1 MPTGHLPRAVELVGH
16 HGREDL
22 VDEGRFTGARHT
34 GHAGEHPER
43 ECDIDVSEVVL
54 PGTDHGDLTFRIHG
68 SAHEWNRN
76 RLATR
81 QERAGDRFGIVEQPF
96 VGSAVDYAPAVFPG
110 AGADV
115 DHPIRCA
122 DGVLVV
128 FDDDQRVPEIAQP
141 GESVDQPAVVA
152 LVQTDRRL
160 VEHVEDTDETGADL
174 GGEPDSLGF
183 TTGQGGGGASES
195 EVVEAHV
202 EQEAE
207 PCLHFLE
214 DLTGDRASRG
224 PRVRLFRKSAHAAI
238 DSSHTSRSTS
248 HLGLPR

>member
-1 MPTGHLPRAVELVGH
+1 M
-16 HGREDL
+16 
-22 VDEGRFTGARHT
+22 
-34 GHAGEHPER
+34 
-43 ECDIDVSEVVL
+43 
-54 PGTDHGDLTFRIHG
+54 
-68 SAHEWNRN
+68 
-76 RLATR
+76 
-81 QERAGDRFGIVEQPF
+81 
-96 VGSAVDYAPAVFPG
+96 DYAPAVFPG

-214 DLTGDRASRG
+214 DLTGDRRFAGAESEAVQEVGARG
-224 PRVRLFRKSAHAAI
+224 DRQLAHLAI
-238 DSSHTSRSTS
+238 DFAPRSPAVIVTARISGRSRVPLHVGHGMSRMYPS
-248 HLGLPR
+248 